1 MTTLERHIEYLRGC
15 MLYMDLDDCEIKT
28 MQKILEHAESL
39 REYEIDQLKSAFFA
53 PCPDPAFH
61 NIQTAFQDYYND
73 KIKNSKL

>member
-1 MTTLERHIEYLRGC
+1 MYIKGWMIYT
-15 MLYMDLDDCEIKT
+15 DLDDCEIRT